1 MFPEISDGR
10 AMKDESFARKKWVVP
25 YRNIVAVSNGNGLVD
40 LVEQS
45 NCFGGS
51 CWAEYHYRQSSP
63 LIIGSRSYGNSI
75 RYSVREGKAD
85 INLISSVAAAGIE
98 SVVVGDET
106 ISVTYSGLGGG
117 GVGASMSRALA
128 EDVIDYDLTPAG
140 GSRKS
145 RGTIVLPR
153 RKRVL
158 IGVDDTDT
166 KEEGATWS
174 LVHNIA
180 TDVEN
185 RNARYL
191 SHALVQLYPVPTKT
205 QNCVSTVVEFAC
217 IDETKLVR
225 DFGRLLAKY
234 TLSENTGMVVLQDFD
249 ASALAEYGRLVKSKH
264 VSVDTTLKHI
274 KKANADI
281 LIDGRGI
288 IGATAALP
296 YFAKPC
302 ESIIL

>member
-1 MFPEISDGR
+1 
-10 AMKDESFARKKWVVP
+10 MKDDSFARKKWVLP
-25 YRNIVAVSNGNGLVD
+25 YKNIIAVCSGNGHVE

-45 NCFGGS
+45 NCFGGT
-51 CWAEYHYRQSSP
+51 CWAEYHYKKSSP
-63 LIIGSRSYGNSI
+63 LIISTRPYGNSM
-75 RYSVREGKAD
+75 RYMLNEGTSQL
-85 INLISSVAAAGIE
+85 NLLSSTAAAGIE
-98 SVVVGDET
+98 SVRVGDET
-106 ISVTYSGLGGG
+106 VSVTYAGLGGG
-117 GVGASMSRALA
+117 GVGATMSRSLA
-128 EDVIDYDLTPAG
+128 EDVIDFDISEAG

-158 IGVDDTDT
+158 IGIDDTDT

-180 TDVEN
+180 TDVDN
-185 RNARYL
+185 RNARYI
-191 SHALVQLYPVPTKT
+191 SHALVQLYPVPQKT

-217 IDETKLVR
+217 IDETRLVR

-234 TLSENTGMVVLQDFD
+234 TLSENTGMVVLQNFD
-249 ASALAEYGRLVKSKH
+249 AQAVKDYGRLCKEKH
-264 VSVDTTLKHI
+264 VSIDTTLKTI

-281 LIDGRGI
+281 LIEGRGI

-296 YFAKPC
+296 YFARPC
-302 ESIIL
+302 ESVKLDMSQ

>member
-1 MFPEISDGR
+1 MV
-10 AMKDESFARKKWVVP
+10 AMKDDSFSRKKWVVP
-25 YRNIVAVSNGNGLVD
+25 YRNIVAVSNGRGLVD
-40 LVEQS
+40 IVEQS

-51 CWAEYHYRQSSP
+51 CWAEYHYRKSSP
-63 LIIGSRSYGNSI
+63 LILDSRYYGNSV
-75 RYSVREGKAD
+75 RYSVKEGSASLD
-85 INLISSVAAAGIE
+85 LISSVAAAGIE
-98 SVVVGDET
+98 SVAVDDET
-106 ISVTYSGLGGG
+106 ISITYSGLGGG
-117 GVGASMSRALA
+117 GVGATMSRALA
-128 EDVIDYDLTPAG
+128 EDVIDYELSPAG

-145 RGTIVLPR
+145 KGTIVLPR

-158 IGVDDTDT
+158 IGVDDTDN

-180 TDVEN
+180 MDVDN

-205 QNCVSTVVEFAC
+205 QNCVSTVVEFGC
-217 IDETKLVR
+217 IDETRLVR
-225 DFGRLLAKY
+225 DFGRLLAKH
-234 TLSENTGMVVLQDFD
+234 TLSEHTGMVVLQDFD
-249 ASALAEYGRLVKSKH
+249 ASALVEYGKLVKCRH
-264 VSVDTTLKHI
+264 VSIDTTLKQI
-274 KKANADI
+274 KKANADV

-296 YFAKPC
+296 YFARPC

>member
-1 MFPEISDGR
+1 
-10 AMKDESFARKKWVVP
+10 MKDESFARKKWVVP
-25 YRNIVAVSNGNGLVD
+25 YRNIVAISNGHGLVD
-40 LVEQS
+40 IVEQS

-51 CWAEYHYRQSSP
+51 CWAEYHYRKSSP
-63 LIIGSRSYGNSI
+63 LIVSSRPYGSSI
-75 RYSVREGKAD
+75 RYTVREGRAD
-85 INLISSVAAAGIE
+85 LKLQSSVSAAGIE
-98 SVVVGDET
+98 AAVTGDDT
-106 ISVTYSGLGGG
+106 IAITYAGLGGG

-128 EDVIDYDLTPAG
+128 EDVIDYDFTPAG

-145 RGTIVLPR
+145 TGTITLPR

-158 IGVDDTDT
+158 IGIDDTDT

-180 TDVEN
+180 TEVDN

-205 QNCVSTVVEFAC
+205 QNCVSTVVEFGC
-217 IDETKLVR
+217 IDETRLVR

-234 TLSENTGMVVLQDFD
+234 TLSEHTGMVVLQDFD
-249 ASALAEYGRLVKSKH
+249 ASAFAEYGRLAKARH
-264 VSVDTTLKHI
+264 VSIETTLKTI
-274 KKANADI
+274 KKANADV

-288 IGATAALP
+288 IGAAAALP
-296 YFAKPC
+296 YFARPC
-302 ESIIL
+302 ESLKFE

>member
-1 MFPEISDGR
+1 MDR
-10 AMKDESFARKKWVVP
+10 KMKDDTFARKKWVVP

-40 LVEQS
+40 IVEQS
-45 NCFGGS
+45 NCFGGT
-51 CWAEYHYRQSSP
+51 CWAEYHYKKASP
-63 LIIGSRSYGNSI
+63 LILSSRPYSNSM
-75 RYSVREGKAD
+75 RYSVKEGRAD
-85 INLISSVAAAGIE
+85 INLVSSVSAAGIE
-98 SVVVGDET
+98 AVIVKDET
-106 ISVTYSGLGGG
+106 IEITYAGLGGG
-117 GVGASMSRALA
+117 GVGATMSRALA
-128 EDVIDYDLTPAG
+128 EDVIDYDLTEAG

-145 RGTIVLPR
+145 KGTIILPR

-180 TDVEN
+180 TEVEN

-191 SHALVQLYPVPTKT
+191 SHSLVQLYPVPHKT
-205 QNCVSTVVEFAC
+205 QNCVSTVVEFGC

-249 ASALAEYGRLVKSKH
+249 ASTIVDYGKLVKSRH
-264 VSVDTTLKHI
+264 VSIETTMKTI

-281 LIDGRGI
+281 LMEGRGI

-296 YFAKPC
+296 YFARPC
-302 ESIIL
+302 EAVKLDSN

>member
-1 MFPEISDGR
+1 
-10 AMKDESFARKKWVVP
+10 
-25 YRNIVAVSNGNGLVD
+25 
-40 LVEQS
+40 
-45 NCFGGS
+45 
-51 CWAEYHYRQSSP
+51 
-63 LIIGSRSYGNSI
+63 
-75 RYSVREGKAD
+75 
-85 INLISSVAAAGIE
+85 
-98 SVVVGDET
+98 
-106 ISVTYSGLGGG
+106 
-117 GVGASMSRALA
+117 MSRALA

-145 RGTIVLPR
+145 KGTIVLPR

-180 TDVEN
+180 TDVDN
-185 RNARYL
+185 HNARYI
-191 SHALVQLYPVPTKT
+191 SHSLVQLYPVPTKT
-205 QNCVSTVVEFAC
+205 QNCVSTVVEFGC

-249 ASALAEYGRLVKSKH
+249 ASALMEYGKLVKSKH

-296 YFAKPC
+296 YFARPC

>member
-1 MFPEISDGR
+1 
-10 AMKDESFARKKWVVP
+10 MKDDSFARKKWVVP

-40 LVEQS
+40 IVEQS

-51 CWAEYHYRQSSP
+51 CWAEYHYRKSSP
-63 LIIGSRSYGNSI
+63 LIIGTRHYGSSM

-85 INLISSVAAAGIE
+85 ISLVSSVSAAGIE
-98 SVVVGDET
+98 AVVVGDET
-106 ISVTYSGLGGG
+106 IEITYAGLGGG

-128 EDVIDYDLTPAG
+128 EDVIDYELTEAG

-145 RGTIVLPR
+145 KGTIILPR

-180 TDVEN
+180 TEVDN

-191 SHALVQLYPVPTKT
+191 SHALVQLYPVPHKT
-205 QNCVSTVVEFAC
+205 QNCVSTVVEFGC

-249 ASALAEYGRLVKSKH
+249 ASAMVEYGKLVKSKH
-264 VSVDTTLKHI
+264 VSIETTLKTV

-288 IGATAALP
+288 IGAAAALP
-296 YFAKPC
+296 YFARPC
-302 ESIIL
+302 DSVALDQK